1 MKFVKFTKLLFCSVL
16 VLVLA
21 GCGADTLEEK
31 EENETIL
38 TPTPEREVPDY
49 YPNTIGN
56 RWVYQH
62 SDGSQWTREVTRE
75 RVLAGRIYRVFDYT
89 PPIEDPE
96 FDYLRVPSYRIT
108 PHRVLFFVGDEI
120 NRYFE
125 TDLKAQLEAIFAED
139 NTKIRV
145 NAISGNELIFFRI
158 PPTGRWDVL
167 DLKIKGNIIFVDFNQ
182 ATPFEIHFLI
192 KGAAIGSDVI
202 KTPAGTFEDTSKIE
216 YNLQITMI
224 VNEEEETI
232 TRKQTDTIWLAPDVG
247 MVKIENE
254 NGTTELIEYELQEE
268 P

>member
-1 MKFVKFTKLLFCSVL
+1 MKSVKFIKLLLCGVL

-21 GCGADTLEEK
+21 GCGTDTLEEDDD
-31 EENETIL
+31 ETIL
-38 TPTPEREVPDY
+38 TPTTERRVPDY
-49 YPNTIGN
+49 YPNAIGN

-89 PPIEDPE
+89 PPIEDPQ

-125 TDLKAQLEAIFAED
+125 TDLRSQLEAIFAED
-139 NTKIRV
+139 NTKISV
-145 NAISGNELIFFRI
+145 NAVSGNELIFFRI

-167 DLKIKGNIIFVDFNQ
+167 DLKIKGNINFVDFN
-182 ATPFEIHFLI
+182 ASTPFEIHFLI
-192 KGAAIGSDVI
+192 KGAVVGSETI
-202 KTPAGTFEDTSKIE
+202 QTPAGTFEKTSKIE
-216 YNLQITMI
+216 YNLRITTI
-224 VNEEEETI
+224 VNEEEDTS
-232 TRKQTDTIWLAPDVG
+232 TTQTDTIWLAPDVG
-247 MVKIENE
+247 MVKIEND
-254 NGTTELIEYELQEE
+254 NGTTELIEYELQED